1 MRKIPL
7 ALLCARGVFFCF
19 TRNCFFSL
27 TEVFL
32 FHTELFFS
40 LTECTECTEMT
51 LRVPSGFEFSPTD
64 FTPSELLFAHG
75 IFFYFSRKFSC
86 FTRNSRNSRN
96 LRFACLP
103 DLNFLPQILILR
115 SFYFTRNCFFL
126 SRNAR
131 NARNLRFACLPDLN
145 FLPQILIL
153 RSFCFTRNCF
163 FFSRMLF
170 FLSRNC
176 FFSLTELTEFFR
188 QRLKDR
194 WFTETPMLRRL
205 KILSGMWCK
214 KKQQASCMRLAA
226 CI

>member
-115 SFYFTRNCFFL
+115 SF
-126 SRNAR
+126 
-131 NARNLRFACLPDLN
+131 
-145 FLPQILIL
+145 
-153 RSFCFTRNCF
+153 CFTRNCF

>member
-1 MRKIPL
+1 MCVAQNMRKIPL

-40 LTECTECTEMT
+40 LTECTEMT

-86 FTRNSRNSRN
+86 FTRNSRNS
-96 LRFACLP
+96 
-103 DLNFLPQILILR
+103 
-115 SFYFTRNCFFL
+115 
-126 SRNAR
+126 
-131 NARNLRFACLPDLN
+131 RNLRFACLPDLN